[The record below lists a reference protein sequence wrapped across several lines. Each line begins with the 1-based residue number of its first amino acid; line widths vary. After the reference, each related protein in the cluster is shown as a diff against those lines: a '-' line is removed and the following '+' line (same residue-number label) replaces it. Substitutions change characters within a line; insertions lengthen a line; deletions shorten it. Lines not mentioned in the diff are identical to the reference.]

1 MTPLSGIR
9 VLDFST
15 VFAGPHCGQLLG
27 DYGADVI
34 KIEPKAGD
42 DSRNWQPLHHGQAGS
57 GTLFFVVNR
66 NKRSVVVD
74 LKTKDGI
81 AVIHRLIQNS
91 DVVLQNFS
99 AGVME
104 RLGLGY
110 PQLKAINHRLIYCSI
125 SAFGEVGPMAGARG
139 YDPVIQAFSGM
150 MQIPEEG
157 GPPPTRLSIP
167 LIDFTTGQ
175 NAFAGILAAII
186 QRNTS
191 GEGAHLEVCLADSAV
206 ALQAWGL
213 QRFWGTSGMGG
224 TGGAG
229 GANVSSAPAK
239 AGGQVISDNVPY
251 ESFKASDGFVYIACG
266 NNKLWLLFCNAVE
279 RQDLASNPAFQTNP
293 ARRENY
299 LALMDILRPLIASQ
313 SRVHWERV
321 FVQAGVPFA
330 PINNLQELSV
340 HPQIAASNIIQ
351 NYESAEFGRL
361 NTVARAVRFNGQ
373 ISAVG
378 KPPPGLGEHTRA
390 VLREAGYCDGDI
402 DAHLKTGAI
411 GAPAS

>member
-1 MTPLSGIR
+1 MKALNGIK

-57 GTLFFVVNR
+57 GTLFLVVNR
-66 NKRSVVVD
+66 NKRSIVID
-74 LKTKDGI
+74 LKSKDGI
-81 AVIHRLIQNS
+81 EIVLRLAKTS

-99 AGVME
+99 AGVMD

-110 PQLKAINHRLIYCSI
+110 QQLKEVNSRLIYCSI
-125 SAFGEVGPMAGARG
+125 SAFGDVGPMAKARG

-157 GPPPTRLSIP
+157 GPPPARLSIP

-186 QRNTS
+186 QRSST
-191 GEGAHLEVCLADSAV
+191 GEGAFLEVCLADSAV

-213 QRFWGTSGMGG
+213 QRCWATDG
-224 TGGAG
+224 
-229 GANVSSAPAK
+229 VSAPVNA
-239 AGGQVISDNVPY
+239 AARVISDNVPY
-251 ESFKASDGFVYIACG
+251 ESFQASDGYVYIACG
-266 NNKLWLLFCNAVE
+266 NNKLWNLFCAGIE
-279 RQDLASNPAFQTNP
+279 RPDLAANPAYQTNP

-299 LALMDILRPLIASQ
+299 DALMAVLRPLIAGK
-313 SRVHWERV
+313 SRAQWERV
-321 FVQAGVPFA
+321 FVAAGVPFA
-330 PINNLQELSV
+330 PINTLPELWA

-351 NYESAEFGRL
+351 EYSSPHFGSIK
-361 NTVARAVRFNGQ
+361 TVARAVRFDGN
-373 ISAVG
+373 ISSVTN
-378 KPPPGLGEHTRA
+378 PPPRLGEHTRD
-390 VLREAGYCDGDI
+390 VLREI
-402 DAHLKTGAI
+402 DYSDDEINAFQRAATVGEA
-411 GAPAS
+411 

>member
-1 MTPLSGIR
+1 MKPLSGIK

-34 KIEPKAGD
+34 KIEPRAGD
-42 DSRNWQPLHHGQAGS
+42 DSRNWQPLHHGHAGS

-66 NKRSVVVD
+66 NKRSLVVD
-74 LKTKDGI
+74 LKSKDGI
-81 AVIHRLIQNS
+81 DIICRLVQTS

-110 PQLKAINHRLIYCSI
+110 QKLKAINPQLIYCSI
-125 SAFGEVGPMAGARG
+125 SAFGEIGPMAGARG

-186 QRNTS
+186 QRNAS
-191 GEGAHLEVCLADSAV
+191 GEGACLEVCLADSAV

-213 QRFWGTSGMGG
+213 QRFWGTNGVPATAASAQAPSG
-224 TGGAG
+224 
-229 GANVSSAPAK
+229 AP
-239 AGGQVISDNVPY
+239 VVSDNVPY

-266 NNKLWLLFCNAVE
+266 NNKLWLLFCNAIE
-279 RQDLASNPAFQTNP
+279 RQDLAANAAFQTNP

-299 LALMDILRPLIASQ
+299 GALMDILRPLIAGK

-321 FVQAGVPFA
+321 FVKAGVPFA
-330 PINNLQELSV
+330 PINNLQELAA
-340 HPQIAASNIIQ
+340 HPQVAASGIIQ
-351 NYESAEFGRL
+351 EYAAGQFGTL

-373 ISAVG
+373 ISPVG
-378 KPPPGLGEHTRA
+378 APPPGLGEHTLA
-390 VLREAGYCDGDI
+390 ILREAGFSDGEI
-402 DAHLKTGAI
+402 DAFEKSGTVGSS
-411 GAPAS
+411 AS

>member
-1 MTPLSGIR
+1 MIAPREYGMKPLSGIK

-27 DYGADVI
+27 DYGADVV

-42 DSRNWQPLHHGQAGS
+42 DSRNWQPLHHGHAGA

-74 LKTKDGI
+74 LKSKEGI
-81 AVIHRLIQNS
+81 EIICRLVQTS

-99 AGVME
+99 AGVMD
-104 RLGLGY
+104 RLGLGWQ
-110 PQLKAINHRLIYCSI
+110 QLRQINPRLVYCSI
-125 SAFGEVGPMAGARG
+125 SAFGELGPMAGARG

-157 GPPPTRLSIP
+157 GPPPARLSIP

-186 QRNTS
+186 QRGAT
-191 GEGAHLEVCLADSAV
+191 GEGAYLEVCLADSAV

-213 QRFWGTSGMGG
+213 QRYWGTQ
-224 TGGAG
+224 GAT
-229 GANVSSAPAK
+229 ASSAPVKGA
-239 AGGQVISDNVPY
+239 QVISDNVPY

-266 NNKLWLLFCNAVE
+266 NNKLWTLFCTAID
-279 RQDLASNPAFQTNP
+279 RPDLARNPAFQTNP
-293 ARRENY
+293 ARRDNY
-299 LALMDILRPLIASQ
+299 VALMAILRPLVAGQ
-313 SRVHWERV
+313 SRAHWERV

-330 PINNLQELSV
+330 PINNLQELSE
-340 HPQIAASNIIQ
+340 HPQIAASGIIQ
-351 NYESAEFGRL
+351 DYTSAQFGTVH
-361 NTVARAVRFNGQ
+361 TVARAVRFNGQ
-373 ISAVG
+373 IAPVG
-378 KPPPGLGEHTRA
+378 TAPPGLGEHTRA
-390 VLREAGYCDGDI
+390 VLREAGFSDGDI
-402 DAHLKTGAI
+402 DTYQKAGAI
-411 GAPAS
+411 GLPTS